1 MSARSRQAGRNEEH
15 RQIERHKKKGK
26 TLMSEI
32 EKLAMRIR
40 NGILEM
46 PWTRAIKSSLYGKI
60 SKGIDAVVLK
70 ELQKFFEEQQER
82 RVNEET
88 LVNNQVNN
96 QSEGV
101 GIEELIKSRNC
112 TIIYFK

>member
-1 MSARSRQAGRNEEH
+1 
-15 RQIERHKKKGK
+15 
-26 TLMSEI
+26 
-32 EKLAMRIR
+32 
-40 NGILEM
+40 
-46 PWTRAIKSSLYGKI
+46 LYGKI

-96 QSEGV
+96 QSEGE
-101 GIEELIKSRNC
+101 GAGR
-112 TIIYFK
+112 